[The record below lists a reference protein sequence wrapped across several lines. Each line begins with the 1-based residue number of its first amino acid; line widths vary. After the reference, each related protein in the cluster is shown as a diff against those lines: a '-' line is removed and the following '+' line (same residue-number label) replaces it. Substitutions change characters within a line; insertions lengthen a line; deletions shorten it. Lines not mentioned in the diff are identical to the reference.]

1 MCTGL
6 EAGETEVL
14 SKKRKVSTAHH
25 TVTMTRMVREK
36 EVGGKVLKHLAS
48 PIGEFYLVLSQSFLW
63 GTLLSLLFVLVF

>member
-36 EVGGKVLKHLAS
+36 EAKFSSTLQA
-48 PIGEFYLVLSQSFLW
+48 PLVSLTLS
-63 GTLLSLLFVLVF
+63 